1 LYARL
6 RRTTRRLAR
15 LGRVSGCRWSGRVA
29 LAAPNTGEGQQRGQT
44 WQSMQSCS
52 GIQSCQSIERL
63 QGVIPWC
70 QGEEQGVSGCRWSGR
85 VALAAPDTGEG
96 QQRGQTW
103 QSMQSC
109 SGIQSCQS
117 IECLQGVIPWCQ
129 REEQGRIS
137 MAQYYYSRSTSCA
150 TRHTLLW
157 QMRVYSR
164 CSRCSHRGGAE
175 LPEDKYAQNVW
186 FHCARR
192 G

>member
-1 LYARL
+1 MIFVVGQLPYEFLGCLESLAFQHPSTFLRFGATQKTIDIYGSPLYARL

-70 QGEEQGVSGCRWSGR
+70 Q
-85 VALAAPDTGEG
+85 
-96 QQRGQTW
+96 
-103 QSMQSC
+103 
-109 SGIQSCQS
+109 
-117 IECLQGVIPWCQ
+117 

-175 LPEDKYAQNVW
+175 LPEDKYA
-186 FHCARR
+186 
-192 G
+192 